1 MKKENIMKNV
11 KNTIYLDMDGVLADF
26 DKHYFRNGQKSF
38 VYEDFENEVMNN
50 NLFRQLPLTQKYEE
64 FIGGVLGI
72 ADKYDFEVEIC
83 SSVHT
88 LNPTMFDVASE
99 QKSWWLKNVAFLK
112 TMNANFVER
121 KSGKAKF
128 ANSNTILIDDS
139 LECITYFKE
148 AGGKGIVHKDVDTT
162 LEILETLVK
171 SIKESQL
178 YLARAL

>member
-11 KNTIYLDMDGVLADF
+11 KKTIYLDMDGVLADF
-26 DKHYFRNGQKSF
+26 DKHYFRDGRKSF

-50 NLFRQLPLTQKYEE
+50 NLFRQLPLMPDYEK
-64 FIGGVLGI
+64 FIGNVLNI
-72 ADKYDFEVEIC
+72 AEKNGFDVEIC

-88 LNPTMFDVASE
+88 LNPTMFDAASE
-99 QKSWWLKNVAFLK
+99 QKSWWLKNVACLK
-112 TMNANFVER
+112 TINANFVER

-128 ANSNTILIDDS
+128 ANPNTILIDDS

-148 AGGKGIVHKDVDTT
+148 AGGNGIVHKDVDTT

-171 SIKESQL
+171 
-178 YLARAL
+178 

>member
-1 MKKENIMKNV
+1 MKNV

-26 DKHYFRNGQKSF
+26 DKHYFRDGRKSF
-38 VYEDFENEVMNN
+38 LYEDFENEVMNN
-50 NLFRQLPLTQKYEE
+50 NLFRQLPLMPKYED

-72 ADKYDFEVEIC
+72 ADKYEFDVEIC

-88 LNPTMFDVASE
+88 LDEKMFAVASE
-99 QKSWWLKNVAFLK
+99 QKEWWLKNVAFLK
-112 TMNANFVER
+112 TMPMNFVER

-128 ANSNTILIDDS
+128 ATENSILIDDS

-148 AGGKGIVHKDVDTT
+148 AGGKGIIHKDVDST

-171 SIKESQL
+171 DIKKTQS
-178 YLARAL
+178 YYWMAV